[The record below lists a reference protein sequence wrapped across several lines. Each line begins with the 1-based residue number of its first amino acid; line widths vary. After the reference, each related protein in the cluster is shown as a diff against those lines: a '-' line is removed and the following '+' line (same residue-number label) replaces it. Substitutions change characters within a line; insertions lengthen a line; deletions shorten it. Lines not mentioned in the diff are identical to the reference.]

1 MPAFVN
7 RDGLELSTYMLPG
20 NNPKATLVY
29 FHGFGSHAMLDL
41 TNVKEVLISSGI
53 NIATFDYAGHGNS
66 DGPRFIIRDHEDL
79 IDDAKTF
86 INIVKEDEYF
96 KEYPMYVMGCSLG
109 GAIASKILEEYD
121 ACHGILISPL
131 YGVGDTL
138 YYNIMSKV
146 VSMLARVVPDMQ
158 VSKMNQNPD
167 EEYRKIWN
175 NDPLT
180 LKTGLTVG
188 TANELLKMAKSS
200 LSGIDRVRT
209 TTTCLQSIRDTQVN
223 AMMNIK
229 LFSADP
235 LRSLVEF
242 NNSWHGILLEQDHDI
257 ACNVILDIIMNGR
270 VRVIS

>member
-1 MPAFVN
+1 V
-7 RDGLELSTYMLPG
+7 
-20 NNPKATLVY
+20 
-29 FHGFGSHAMLDL
+29 
-41 TNVKEVLISSGI
+41 
-53 NIATFDYAGHGNS
+53 
-66 DGPRFIIRDHEDL
+66 
-79 IDDAKTF
+79 
-86 INIVKEDEYF
+86 NIVKEDVYF
-96 KEYPMYVMGCSLG
+96 KEYPIYIMGCSLG

-146 VSMLARVVPDMQ
+146 VSVLARMVPDMQ

-175 NDPLT
+175 DDLLT
-180 LKTGLTVG
+180 LKTGLTAG

-200 LSGIDRVRT
+200 LSGIDRVQT
-209 TTTCLQSIRDTQVN
+209 TMTCLQSVRDTQVN
-223 AMMNIK
+223 ARMNIK

-242 NNSWHGILLEQDHDI
+242 NNSWHGILLEQDHGI
-257 ACNVILDIIMNGR
+257 ACNTILDIIMNGR